1 MYKLKIFIQVFKVV
15 NINLIPQFEK
25 TYIEKKTCIEK
36 IYMPEN

>member
-25 TYIEKKTCIEK
+25 THNYYIEK